1 MDKRQ
6 IGFQNCFLHIR
17 TTNSLKFTMSTPI
30 EDYSIAMLSPPL
42 SPYPRQTELLS
53 KQSQAIA
60 HKLVN
65 DTKLDEPFLVTPPQ
79 KKRQLEPAVS
89 IKPVAT
95 KKRAFTTNKFN
106 PRTPLISN
114 AWSGIKKDP
123 VGYYARQRAYLEMY
137 TLHGPSWSNYVSVDH
152 GAPKQSGS
160 VNGSYLQS
168 RAARQ
173 ARASA
178 AAKRRIAAT
187 YNSDADTSG
196 SENAIFTRS
205 SVAAARNASAAP
217 ESVSKT
223 SRPTTPV
230 RQYRS
235 NASSPAPSKVHDM
248 ALSQITDYSPSA
260 DALPNNKALRAEWK
274 GVPMDLSQDPN
285 IHLMHPAE
293 IHLASVLRLPADI
306 YLDSKRRLFAEKV
319 HRLRQGLPFR
329 RTDSQKACRIDVNK
343 ASRLFSAYEKV
354 GWLDDAHFKKYL

>member
-1 MDKRQ
+1 
-6 IGFQNCFLHIR
+6 
-17 TTNSLKFTMSTPI
+17 
-30 EDYSIAMLSPPL
+30 MLSPPL
-42 SPYPRQTELLS
+42 SPYPRQSELPA
-53 KQSQAIA
+53 KVVPTT
-60 HKLVN
+60 KLVG
-65 DTKLDEPFLVTPPQ
+65 DDKLNEPFLVTPPQ
-79 KKRQLEPAVS
+79 KRRQLESSGPAKSSAVAKR
-89 IKPVAT
+89 KPFIT
-95 KKRAFTTNKFN
+95 GKFN
-106 PRTPLISN
+106 PRSPLISN
-114 AWSGIKKDP
+114 AWSGVKKDP
-123 VGYYARQRAYLEMY
+123 VGYYTRQRAYLEMY

-152 GAPKQSGS
+152 GAPKSSHS
-160 VNGSYLQS
+160 VSGSYLQS

-178 AAKRRIAAT
+178 AAKRRMA
-187 YNSDADTSG
+187 YSSDFDSD
-196 SENAIFTRS
+196 NAVFTRS
-205 SVAAARNASAAP
+205 AANRTSSAAP
-217 ESVSKT
+217 ESVAKT
-223 SRPTTPV
+223 SRPATPV

-260 DALPNNKALRAEWK
+260 DSLPNGKSLRAEWK

-285 IHLMHPAE
+285 VHLLHPAE

-354 GWLDDAHFKKYL
+354 GWLDDALFKKYL